1 MGLKHYI
8 NIMLSSNSE
17 CGRFLNGI
25 VSLGEIASCFREC
38 TDKKESSKK
47 TEDKRSDSI
56 TNTDDH

>member
-1 MGLKHYI
+1 
-8 NIMLSSNSE
+8 MLSSNSE